1 MSGGQPGSGGDGG
14 DESGGNDAGPDDG
27 GAPPASSGGA
37 SSGGSSDGSAGE
49 DESGGLSGT
58 GGDATTSA
66 YTVCDEELGEE
77 NNPLCGSA
85 MICRSGYCTPGCENN
100 VIDDLIGTGEDCPVP
115 TTGDAQLSCG
125 LSYCHLRCPDGK
137 TCPDELVCQVGATLG
152 TEICVSPAVA
162 EP

>member
-1 MSGGQPGSGGDGG
+1 MTSSRLCGQLSGWPLLIIFALACSGRTDEPDPGGGSGGVHYDGGAPGAGGRMSGGQPGSGGDGG

-85 MICRSGYCTPGCENN
+85 MICRSGYCTP
-100 VIDDLIGTGEDCPVP
+100 
-115 TTGDAQLSCG
+115 
-125 LSYCHLRCPDGK
+125 
-137 TCPDELVCQVGATLG
+137 
-152 TEICVSPAVA
+152 
-162 EP
+162 